1 MSDII
6 INNMIDENKRLHS
19 QLLESY
25 EIKIKTLKKQS
36 DTFNE
41 IIKLMNDKF
50 NNETDELKNQIS
62 TLKLI
67 NSMSISYD
75 EHTRI
80 MRQQNDNFNKQLNP
94 IMDELRDTN
103 RHYRSLREVFKKEF
117 KKEVINEMTD
127 EDE

>member
-1 MSDII
+1 
-6 INNMIDENKRLHS
+6 MIDENKRLHS

-117 KKEVINEMTD
+117 KKEVINEMTE

>member
-117 KKEVINEMTD
+117 KKEVINEMTE